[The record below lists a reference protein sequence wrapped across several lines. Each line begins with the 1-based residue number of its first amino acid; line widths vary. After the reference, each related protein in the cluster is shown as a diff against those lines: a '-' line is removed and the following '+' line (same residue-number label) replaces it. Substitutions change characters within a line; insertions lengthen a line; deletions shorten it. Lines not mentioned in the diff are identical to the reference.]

1 MDKKA
6 FIKSCHR
13 KGYKYVEIAKFLGL
27 SRQRIEQI
35 LRPERNRARTA
46 VLKAKLKKQPC
57 EYPNCG
63 KLKTEAHHFDYSKPL
78 EVNWLCKKHHAE
90 FHSKDKK
97 PIKKEPKFCLDCKN
111 PLSNRIATRCKK
123 CSKKYSLLRASENRR
138 RRYALNINSAREK
151 QKERN
156 KEWIKNNPDKWNAIA
171 RRAVKKYQSTHPQ
184 ISVYRKEYYQRNREK
199 FLQNFRNYYQRNKE
213 KIKGKKKEYYHKK
226 KLKQAENKV
235 SAYN

>member
-13 KGYKYVEIAKFLGL
+13 KGYRYVEIAKFLGL
-27 SRQRIEQI
+27 SKQRIEQI
-35 LRPERNRARTA
+35 LRPEKNRARVA

-63 KLKTEAHHFDYSKPL
+63 NLKTEAHHFDYSKPL

-97 PIKKEPKFCLDCKN
+97 KIKKINRCIVCKVQVRRKNAKCRKCLN
-111 PLSNRIATRCKK
+111 KK
-123 CSKKYSLLRASENRR
+123 WSKIR
-138 RRYALNINSAREK
+138 
-151 QKERN
+151 KERYHTDIEYKKKIYEIN
-156 KEWIKNNPDKWNAIA
+156 QNWRKNNPDKWNAIM
-171 RRAVKKYQSTHPQ
+171 RKAVKKYQLTHPQ
-184 ISVYRKEYYQRNREK
+184 TSKYNKEYYQKNRER
-199 FLQNFRNYYQRNKE
+199 FLQNWRNYYQRNKE
-213 KIKGKKKEYYHKK
+213 RLREKRKEYYYEK

-235 SAYN
+235 IAYN